1 MAWFTDR
8 HCFLLAVLIYGLSTV
23 YAVFLWRKGFRRD
36 DWANYFLLATGVA
49 LHTLAMFK
57 RGLTL
62 HSCPVN
68 NLYEATTFLLWAL
81 GLASLVYALLPK
93 FKFICAYAAPV
104 LFTVG
109 VFALMPSLDPH
120 GPKPEFSGALRS
132 IHAATILQA
141 YGAFGLAAVAA
152 MVGRSD
158 LALCGKDDG
167 QRPFPYDNSVDSNS
181 YLQIAQGQIGQV
193 ESPFSKRVLYP
204 ALGGW
209 LAREFHLSLATT
221 FLSMSLL
228 AYALLAFCVAELLR
242 VAINQPWLALLFLL
256 TPQPLIGVQ
265 MAYMPDLF
273 HMSLLSLFL
282 LLWWKQA
289 IKSAFIVLFI
299 AFITRENTLLACLF
313 LGYVAW
319 RRREKILL
327 AGALGVLGSGMVVTS
342 FFAKWG
348 LPNRHHMPDFL
359 YLLGKVP

>member
-152 MVGRSD
+152 VMFLGQQHDLKMHKLRALLSFLPSMQRLELITTRLVAVGFLLLTVGLTAGAWLPRKDGVPYLADPKVIWSALLWLVYLEALVAHQFFGRSPRRF
-158 LALCGKDDG
+158 AA
-167 QRPFPYDNSVDSNS
+167 VV
-181 YLQIAQGQIGQV
+181 IA
-193 ESPFSKRVLYP
+193 
-204 ALGGW
+204 
-209 LAREFHLSLATT
+209 T
-221 FLSMSLL
+221 F
-228 AYALLAFCVAELLR
+228 
-242 VAINQPWLALLFLL
+242 
-256 TPQPLIGVQ
+256 
-265 MAYMPDLF
+265 
-273 HMSLLSLFL
+273 LFL
-282 LLWWKQA
+282 LLTFW
-289 IKSAFIVLFI
+289 F
-299 AFITRENTLLACLF
+299 TNLLSPL
-313 LGYVAW
+313 
-319 RRREKILL
+319 
-327 AGALGVLGSGMVVTS
+327 
-342 FFAKWG
+342 
-348 LPNRHHMPDFL
+348 HHP
-359 YLLGKVP
+359 